1 MLGLNPLAHF
11 LKFRVIEDL
20 SSRRLGA
27 NPGKAHTP
35 FRLVIFASRDRIDGA
50 YDAWPIV
57 SFCDPVSYVRQEGDY
72 IYAPTTAPLTINHLH
87 NVAIALAAATIDFVI
102 ISHGLEALPLVKMGI
117 RRDALVVRHEL
128 IDVLL
133 NDHPLPTGS
142 RGRFVRLV
150 PPPGESVLL
159 QKDIS
164 DVLGAACYA
173 RDSYVT
179 VGSLSK
185 SPHVE
190 PVLKLNVCRASAL
203 SFDKVT
209 VLVMPAMFAV
219 GGVERNTIEIIRA
232 LQDRYRFVI
241 VTNEPHLNERGSLHE
256 QLDGITAGVFD
267 LAELAG
273 PDSYLDILKLIAQI
287 YGINLIWIC
296 NGSCWLVS
304 NAEALREN
312 FAHVPIV
319 DQQVYDTK
327 EGWIA
332 HFDKLSLRSF
342 DRYVAVNQPIL
353 TTFMDRFGIGK
364 HKIDLI
370 YPAIDAT
377 RFRRLPDFSNSNMFR
392 KSLEVP
398 PHVNLF
404 AMVGRLTRQKRPKDF
419 LELALRAHAAGLP
432 DIFLIIGQGELSAEC
447 QAFVQ
452 VHKLNNVRFLGH
464 CPDLSKLYPEISGLL
479 IMSEFEGLPI
489 VSLEAMAMGI
499 PVLATDVGELR
510 KIFAEHRVGH
520 LFSTI
525 GDPAVQFDEFRVW
538 RETLADHAKRS
549 AENADSVRERF
560 SSQAVA
566 KLYDGCFSRAIT
578 NHKLRPRSSA
588 GAAETGLASLSVV
601 LPTFNRS
608 TLLKDNLQRCADLS
622 RDLDIEFIVIDDGST
637 DETSLRLDEMAQQ
650 FPNLTWR
657 RVQNGGPGQARNIGA
672 SLASKEVI
680 LFIGDDIEPLDDEF
694 FRVHARLHARNR
706 QINFAV
712 LGKIVWP
719 QDQDEGT
726 NFVMAHIQ
734 GNGGEQFG
742 YADMLPFTFYDY
754 RFFYTSNVSIKRTI
768 VNNWLE
774 EGFAK
779 EFRFAGYEDAEFA
792 YRMQKRPEG
801 LKLFYDPTSVGAHHH
816 QYNVNSF
823 FNRQMAA
830 GMMAA
835 VFARLH
841 PKVCEAIGIGDLQRA
856 VGRPC
861 APGWSE
867 TVGDHLSVIEGF
879 KSYARILEKQGNL
892 GMEPWHDDLLAAVFA
907 AAYSQG
913 FLSATAVPN
922 ANFAAAY
929 QLVMENIFKRLRFSV
944 HRQVTGGVFPV
955 VSRLHAGRRAGVSD
969 RLRAW
974 AVSRPKIVALY
985 RRLRQWRVGR

>member
-1 MLGLNPLAHF
+1 MEA
-11 LKFRVIEDL
+11 
-20 SSRRLGA
+20 
-27 NPGKAHTP
+27 TP
-35 FRLVIFASRDRIDGA
+35 FRLVIFASRDRIEGA
-50 YDAWPIV
+50 HDAWPVIA
-57 SFCDPVSYVRQEGDY
+57 FCDPASYVGQEGDY

-87 NVAIALAAATIDFVI
+87 NVAIALAVATIDFVI

-133 NDHPLPTGS
+133 NNHPLPTGCC
-142 RGRFVRLV
+142 GRFVRLV
-150 PPPGESVLL
+150 PPPVESVLL
-159 QKDIS
+159 RKDIS
-164 DVLGAACYA
+164 DVLGAACCA
-173 RDSYVT
+173 RESYVT
-179 VGSLSK
+179 VGFLPK

-190 PVLKLNVCRASAL
+190 PVLKLNASRASAL

-209 VLVMPAMFAV
+209 ILVMPAMFAV
-219 GGVERNTIEIIRA
+219 GGVERNTIEIMRA

-256 QLDGITAGVFD
+256 QLEGITAGVFD

-273 PDSYLDILKLIAQI
+273 PDSYLDILMSIGQI
-287 YGINLIWIC
+287 YGIDLIWIC
-296 NGSCWLVS
+296 NGSCWLVL

-342 DRYVAVNQPIL
+342 DRYVAVNQSIL
-353 TTFMDRFGIGK
+353 ATFMNRFGIGK

-377 RFRRLPDFSNSNMFR
+377 RFRRLPDSFNSTIFR

-419 LELALRAHAAGLP
+419 LELALRAQAAGLP
-432 DIFLIIGQGELSAEC
+432 DVFLIVGQGELAAEC

-452 VHKLNNVRFLGH
+452 VHELNNVRFLGH
-464 CPDLSKLYPEISGLL
+464 CSDPSKLYPEISGLL
-479 IMSEFEGLPI
+479 VMSEFEGLPI

-499 PVLATDVGELR
+499 PVLATDVGDLR

-525 GDPAVQFDEFRVW
+525 GDPAVQFDEFCAW
-538 RETLADHAKRS
+538 RQTLADHAKRS
-549 AENADSVRERF
+549 AESADDVRDRF
-560 SSQAVA
+560 SSKAVA
-566 KLYDGCFSRAIT
+566 VLYDDCFRRAIA
-578 NHKLRPRSSA
+578 NRKLSPRS
-588 GAAETGLASLSVV
+588 AARAADTELASLSVV

-608 TLLKDNLQRCADLS
+608 TLLKDNLHRCAELS

-637 DETSLRLDEMAQQ
+637 DETSLRLAEMAQQ

-657 RVQNGGPGQARNIGA
+657 RVSNGGPGQARNIGA
-672 SLASKEVI
+672 SIACKEVI

-706 QINFAV
+706 RTNFAV

-719 QDQDEGT
+719 QRQDAGT
-726 NFVMAHIQ
+726 KFVMAHIQ
-734 GNGGEQFG
+734 GRGGEQYR
-742 YADMLPFTFYDY
+742 YADMAPFTFYDY

-768 VNNWLE
+768 VDNWLE
-774 EGFAK
+774 EGFSK
-779 EFRFAGYEDAEFA
+779 EFKLAGYEDAEFA

-801 LKLFYDPTSVGAHHH
+801 LKIFYDPTSVGAHHH
-816 QYNVNSF
+816 QYNINSF
-823 FNRQMAA
+823 FNRQMAV

-841 PKVCEAIGIGDLQRA
+841 PEVCEAIGIGDLQRA
-856 VGRPC
+856 VRRPC

-879 KSYARILEKQGNL
+879 KSYARILENQGNL
-892 GMEPWHDDLLAAVFA
+892 GVEHWHDDLLAAVFE

-913 FLSATAVPN
+913 FLSATAAAN

-929 QLVMENIFKRLRFSV
+929 QLVMGSIFKRLRFAV
-944 HRQVTGGVFPV
+944 HRQVTGDVFPV
-955 VSRLHAGRRAGVSD
+955 LSHAGRRVGVLD
-969 RLRAW
+969 RLRTW
-974 AVSRPKIVALY
+974 AIHRPKIVALY